1 VPTGAVVVGVDRST
15 ASHPALRWATAAAR
29 RSEVPLCVLT
39 TATDRSAG
47 GDRSLLADV
56 RAAVGGRLAALPL
69 LRGRSA
75 QPVVDRLRTLSAQ
88 ASMVV
93 VPAALPGLTEFVA
106 ASYSPVVVV
115 PERDAADGPVVLG
128 AAPWTGDEVFELA
141 FREAAQ
147 RRTGLIAVR
156 TQDHALERARDDL
169 DLALSPWT
177 VIHPGVRVERM
188 VVPDQTTALL
198 LELSTRA
205 PSCSSSAARP
215 VVRYS
220 ASSWGHLRS
229 ICSARR
235 NARSW
240 WSPPRVRRTA
250 GGGRPTWLAGLPRE
264 AELGGDRHRCQGPP
278 PLLRARSGA

>member
-1 VPTGAVVVGVDRST
+1 MRSAVNEDRVPTGAVVVGVDRST
-15 ASHPALRWATAAAR
+15 AGHPALRWATAAAR

-39 TATDRSAG
+39 TATDRSPGA
-47 GDRSLLADV
+47 DRSLLADV
-56 RAAVGGRLAALPL
+56 RAAVGGRLAALPVV
-69 LRGRSA
+69 RGRSA
-75 QPVVDRLRTLSAQ
+75 HPVVDRLRTLSAQ

-156 TQDHALERARDDL
+156 TRDHAMERAREDL

-205 PSCSSSAARP
+205 QLLVLGR
-215 VVRYS
+215 
-220 ASSWGHLRS
+220 
-229 ICSARR
+229 SARG
-235 NARSW
+235 ALLGLLVG
-240 WSPPRVRRTA
+240 SPAVD
-250 GGGRPTWLAGLPRE
+250 L
-264 AELGGDRHRCQGPP
+264 LGAAQCPVLVVPAAGPP
-278 PLLRARSGA
+278 HSTWWPTDLTGRVSSGG

>member
-1 VPTGAVVVGVDRST
+1 M
-15 ASHPALRWATAAAR
+15 
-29 RSEVPLCVLT
+29 
-39 TATDRSAG
+39 
-47 GDRSLLADV
+47 
-56 RAAVGGRLAALPL
+56 
-69 LRGRSA
+69 
-75 QPVVDRLRTLSAQ
+75 VDRLRTLSAQ

-93 VPAALPGLTEFVA
+93 VPAALPGLTELVA
-106 ASYSPVVVV
+106 TSYSPVVVV

-205 PSCSSSAARP
+205 QLLVLGR
-215 VVRYS
+215 
-220 ASSWGHLRS
+220 
-229 ICSARR
+229 SARG
-235 NARSW
+235 ALLGLLVG
-240 WSPPRVRRTA
+240 SPAVD
-250 GGGRPTWLAGLPRE
+250 L
-264 AELGGDRHRCQGPP
+264 LGAAQCPVLVVPAAGPP
-278 PLLRARSGA
+278 HSRWWPNDLACRAPSGG